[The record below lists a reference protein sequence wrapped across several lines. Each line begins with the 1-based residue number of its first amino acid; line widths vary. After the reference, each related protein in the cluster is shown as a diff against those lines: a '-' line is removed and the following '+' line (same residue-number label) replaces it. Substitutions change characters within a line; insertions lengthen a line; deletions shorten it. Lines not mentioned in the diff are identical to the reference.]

1 MLEGETGPQETKIL
15 GVPWN
20 KTEDKLSIGF
30 MKPLESDGEGPLT
43 KSKMLSTVN
52 SVYDLLGIAAPV
64 IIMVG
69 RVKEN

>member
-1 MLEGETGPQETKIL
+1 
-15 GVPWN
+15 
-20 KTEDKLSIGF
+20 